1 MLSPSTA
8 EFVPLTTG
16 GDHIRCSLY
25 STAAHFQYCGEG
37 SGACHIP
44 AKAPTSNTC
53 VTQTVDLAADEQ
65 PIYTSVAQSGF
76 LGGRFALRGGTRS
89 SSS

>member
-1 MLSPSTA
+1 MLLPSTA
-8 EFVPLTTG
+8 EFVPLATVG
-16 GDHIRCSLY
+16 NRIRCSLY
-25 STAAHFQYCGEG
+25 STAAQLLNCGEG

-65 PIYTSVAQSGF
+65 PIHTSVVQSGF

>member
-1 MLSPSTA
+1 MLLPSTA
-8 EFVPLTTG
+8 EFVPLATG
-16 GDHIRCSLY
+16 EDHIRCSLY
-25 STAAHFQYCGEG
+25 STAAQVENCCEG

-53 VTQTVDLAADEQ
+53 VTQTVDLAAGEQ
-65 PIYTSVAQSGF
+65 PIYTLVAQSGF